1 METGIK
7 LKMVDTIP
15 GVTIKQA
22 KVKNPNQSLPITAKV
37 KQSQGGSK
45 LNN

>member
-1 METGIK
+1 MKTGIK
-7 LKMVDTIP
+7 LKMADTIP
-15 GVTIKQA
+15 GVTIKPA

-45 LNN
+45 LKN